1 VSEFGGNDVFTIDA
15 SILFYK
21 LCECK
26 VNSDKKFNVA
36 QHLKTEKQL
45 HTNDVIIQG
54 KTGIPGAELGEFR
67 GSADP
72 QLVFIDKIGLLEIFF
87 SF

>member
-1 VSEFGGNDVFTIDA
+1 VSEFGGDDVFTNDA
-15 SILFYK
+15 CILFCK

-26 VNSDKKFNVA
+26 VNSDKKFNVT

-54 KTGIPGAELGEFR
+54 KTGIYKTRRTTYKF
-67 GSADP
+67 
-72 QLVFIDKIGLLEIFF
+72 FEIVNRRW